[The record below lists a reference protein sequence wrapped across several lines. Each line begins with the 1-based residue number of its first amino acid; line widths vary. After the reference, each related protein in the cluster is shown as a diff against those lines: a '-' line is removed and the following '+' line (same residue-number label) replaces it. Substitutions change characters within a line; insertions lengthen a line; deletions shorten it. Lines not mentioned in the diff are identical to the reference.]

1 MNEQATPAQPVSLA
15 TLMTPS
21 KTVSIDY
28 PEMDGFS
35 VDLTFLARDEILK
48 LRNKCLKQ
56 KFNKKTRAFE
66 EQLDEDTFLTEYV
79 KVIIKGWS
87 GFKYKYLEEMMLID
101 TTSLDLDRVTSHDI
115 GSQSHIAFQF
125 DRSLC
130 PLAETSPLPAL
141 CGYRLYGH
149 QHKCSLRMLHPSIG
163 PESSHD
169 PGVGLEI

>member
-101 TTSLDLDRVTSHDI
+101 TTSLDLENELPFTQENPELLMKNSPDFDTWVT
-115 GSQSHIAFQF
+115 
-125 DRSLC
+125 
-130 PLAETSPLPAL
+130 ET
-141 CGYRLYGH
+141 
-149 QHKCSLRMLHPSIG
+149 
-163 PESSHD
+163 
-169 PGVGLEI
+169 VGDLENFTKTK